1 MAPCPTSITCL
12 SSHWS
17 HWWRAAFCSSRLAFA
32 FALALLAGCGSL
44 PQPFAG
50 NPGATARR
58 LAQPPPARLAV
69 PAPTNALLT
78 DAASV
83 AYQKA
88 VVAAL
93 QTEEVPAVADIARVG
108 DWRLTA
114 TAEVRGDKVVPIF
127 TVEDPDGVAKGS
139 TEAAA
144 MDAAAWAQ
152 ASPPVLEQ
160 VAVASAPAIAA
171 LLTRI
176 EASRRMSDPNSLV
189 NRPVRIYVPDVV
201 GAPGD
206 GNRQLARQ
214 LRLQMPQTGE
224 IVQDSANGADF
235 TVRGDVKTATGA
247 GGSERI
253 EIRWI
258 ISDSQGREAGQIV
271 QLNEVPPGSL
281 DRYWG
286 DAALSVAQQAAGGV
300 RDVIQNQLGT
310 RAKPAAAAAEPGPN
324 AGK

>member
-1 MAPCPTSITCL
+1 L
-12 SSHWS
+12 
-17 HWWRAAFCSSRLAFA
+17 L
-32 FALALLAGCGSL
+32 LVLLAGCGSL

-50 NPGATARR
+50 HPGAMARR

-69 PAPTNALLT
+69 PPPTNALLT
-78 DAASV
+78 DEASL

-93 QTEEVPAVADIARVG
+93 QNEEVPAVADVARVG

-114 TAEVRGDKVVPIF
+114 TAELRGDTVVPVF
-127 TVEDPDGVAKGS
+127 TVEDPDGQAKGS
-139 TEAAA
+139 TDGAPMAAA
-144 MDAAAWAQ
+144 QWAQ
-152 ASPPVLEQ
+152 ASPATLDQ
-160 VAVASAPAIAA
+160 VAAGGAPAIAA

-176 EASRRMSDPNSLV
+176 EATRRFSDPSSLV
-189 NRPVRIYVPDVV
+189 NRPVRVFVPDVI

-206 GNRQLARQ
+206 GNRQLARN
-214 LRLQMPQTGE
+214 LRQQMPREGE
-224 IVQDSANGADF
+224 VVQDTPNGADF
-235 TVRGDVKTATGA
+235 TVQGDVKTAAGA
-247 GGSERI
+247 AGTERI

-258 ISDSQGREAGQIV
+258 VSDAQGREAGQIV

-286 DAALSVAQQAAGGV
+286 DAAVSVAQQAAGGV

-310 RAKPAAAAAEPGPN
+310 RAKPAPPAALEPAAR
-324 AGK
+324 